1 MGQSDWESYIWCDC
15 TGDIF
20 QLCGVVIMRLVK
32 QEIIAGSRLL
42 DVGWLVGSDKLE
54 DFAK

>member
-1 MGQSDWESYIWCDC
+1 
-15 TGDIF
+15 
-20 QLCGVVIMRLVK
+20 MRLVK

-42 DVGWLVGSDKLE
+42 DVGGLVGSDQIE